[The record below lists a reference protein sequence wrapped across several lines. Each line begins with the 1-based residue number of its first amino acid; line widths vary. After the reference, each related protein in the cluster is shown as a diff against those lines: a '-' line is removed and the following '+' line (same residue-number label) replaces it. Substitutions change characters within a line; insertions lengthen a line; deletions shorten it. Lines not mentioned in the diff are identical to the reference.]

1 MIGTARRLEFG
12 GQPGERLADRAAVTV
27 VVNRTAGRGG
37 DPGWEDTVAAILG
50 RRLHPTFVHP
60 ADADDAARVALAHAR
75 AGAAAIAIAG
85 GDGTI
90 HRVVNAVAATGV
102 PIALLPRGTAN
113 DLARELGVP
122 TSVEAAACRML
133 EGHVRAVDLIEVN
146 GRAIATVGGLGLPA
160 SCALAVHDLKQASPL
175 ARVALGAL
183 GTSVYPLVAT
193 GTVLLRAGRAHRL
206 RVTMREPGGR
216 RSIGERACHGLLVAN
231 QGTFGGH
238 LALPTRS
245 RNDDGVFELALLS
258 PDGRARLLA
267 TLAALRLGR
276 PVSRRAI
283 RVWRAVEA
291 AIECES
297 PLPFFGDGEALDPAR
312 HHTLRIRPG
321 GLRVVC

>member
-12 GQPGERLADRAAVTV
+12 VQPGERLADGAAVTV
-27 VVNRTAGRGG
+27 VVNRTAGRRAA
-37 DPGWEDTVAAILG
+37 PGWEDTVAAILG

-85 GDGTI
+85 DDGTI
-90 HRVVNAVAATGV
+90 HRAINSITATGI

-122 TSVEAAACRML
+122 TSVEAAACRIL
-133 EGHVRAVDLIEVN
+133 DGHVRAIDFIEVN
-146 GRAIATVGGLGLPA
+146 GRAVATVGGVGLPA

-175 ARVALGAL
+175 ARGALGAL

-193 GTVLLRAGRAHRL
+193 GTVLLRAGRVQRL

-216 RSIGERACHGLLVAN
+216 RSVIERACHGLLVAN
-231 QGTFGGH
+231 QGTFGGR

-258 PDGRARLLA
+258 PNGRARLLA

-276 PVSRRAI
+276 PVSRQAI

-291 AIECES
+291 TIECER
-297 PLPFFGDGEALDPAR
+297 PAPFFGDGEGLDPAR
-312 HHTLRIRPG
+312 EYTLRIRPG